1 MNSKFTWLG
10 VTIKEVRT
18 VPRPNKT
25 DLVFVDLVDPV
36 TYETSGQYMYMPEDR
51 NEMMPRKGDVVDV
64 YTKPG
69 LYNGRA
75 SITFASIQPSK
86 TLATSK
92 AV

>member
-10 VTIKEVRT
+10 VTVKEVRS
-18 VPRPNKT
+18 VQRPNKT
-25 DLVFVDLVDPV
+25 DLVFVDVVDPV
-36 TYETSGQYMYMPEDR
+36 TFETSGQFMYMPEDR

-64 YTKPG
+64 YSKPG
-69 LYNGRA
+69 MYNGRA